1 MHQNILKF
9 KKYRYLKLSLLLLIV
24 SFALYLSQGQ
34 AQPANGGT
42 TQGYILGTVAALLVL
57 LLTYLG
63 IRKRSYFSR
72 VGTVE
77 GWTSAHVF
85 LGSALLLIATLHAA
99 FQVGWNVHTLA
110 YVLMLMVIFSGFFG
124 LFAYIHFPRI
134 LYQNNTGNN
143 QDDWLEELNEI
154 DNKVKDLSSLCR
166 GNIRLLILSA
176 LEYTVLGGSL
186 FTRLTGKDNC
196 KVKLQ
201 NDTKKLVANTNQQ
214 KVINIL
220 AENIPGSIN
229 QAEASAL
236 NKILSLF
243 ARRHRLLKKIT
254 RNLQIMAYLKA
265 WLMFHIP
272 LTVALIA
279 ALIVH
284 ILVVFIYW

>member
-1 MHQNILKF
+1 M
-9 KKYRYLKLSLLLLIV
+9 